1 MNLPRVIVRGL
12 PAQLRQGET
21 RLFLVAL
28 VFAVAALA
36 TVQLAAQRTLDL
48 LQERAAAINGGDL
61 RLSSRSPIP
70 DDWQQQAAA
79 MGLRSAGSL
88 GFPTMLFAGE
98 RQQLADIKAVTG
110 SYPVRGQLRV
120 RLAGQDS
127 DTAVSAPAPGQAF
140 ADRRLLQELGIGP
153 GDDVELGAISLQVAG
168 ELTQDPDGNQLFA
181 MAPRLIVALDDAHR
195 AGLLGPGS
203 RPGYRLLLA
212 GPARAIDRYG
222 AWLEP
227 QLQGGQRLS
236 RIEDAAAQ
244 LRGTW
249 ERGRSFI
256 DLAVLLT
263 LALSVLAMWLALARL
278 AEREAAGAALMRCL
292 GASRLEVLGL
302 PLGRILLLALPA
314 AGAGLALGRLA
325 EGQLAQALARRLDS
339 PLPEADLLTALPTLL
354 ALLALLLMC
363 VLPPMAALLRVPPLR
378 ALQASASRPGNP
390 VRWLVLPLL
399 GLPIAGLLLGGQP
412 RLVLIVLLG
421 LAAAAALC
429 AGLVWLC
436 LRLLARALARGS
448 GFTRLA
454 VMRLVR
460 RPFLA
465 ILQGT
470 ALTVALTALLLTV
483 RIGPDMLGRWQQQLP
498 AQTPNWFVL
507 NIQPGQRQDV
517 AGQLA
522 AAGAANISA
531 MPVANGRFIRIN
543 GRPAGDHDVA
553 EAGARRWRD
562 GPLNLSWSEELP
574 AGNTL
579 VAGHWWRAGDR
590 QHLLSLEAQFAQRLG
605 LVVGDRLTLAVGER
619 EIDAVIANLRQ
630 TRWDSFNVNFFVM
643 LNPAAAAALDHAYI
657 SSFHLPAGAAGAI
670 SDLTGRFANL
680 SPIDV
685 GAILDRVREMVTE
698 LAGAARGL
706 LGLALFAATL
716 VLLGALAYA
725 QAERRHEAALLRAM
739 GIARRELSG
748 LLALEWLVLALIAA
762 LVASTLA
769 AATGWL
775 LARQVFHFSYLP
787 GLALPAIALAV
798 ALVVCA
804 VAATAAART
813 ATRVPPAE
821 SLRA

>member
-61 RLSSRSPIP
+61 RVNSRSPVP
-70 DDWQQQAAA
+70 DLWRQQATAL
-79 MGLRSAGSL
+79 GLRSAESL
-88 GFPTMLFAGE
+88 GFPSMLFAGE
-98 RQQLADIKAVTG
+98 QQQLADIKAVAG
-110 SYPVRGQLRV
+110 DYPVRGQLRV
-120 RLAGQDS
+120 RLAGQATDS
-127 DTAVSAPAPGQAF
+127 VVPGPAPGQAF
-140 ADRRLLQELGIGP
+140 GDSRLLQELAIRP
-153 GDDVELGAISLQVAG
+153 GDEIEFGEVSLQVAG
-168 ELTQDPDGNQLFA
+168 ELVEDPDGNQLFA

-203 RPGYRLLLA
+203 RPDYRLFLA
-212 GPARAIDRYG
+212 GPARAIDRY
-222 AWLEP
+222 ALWLEP

-263 LALSVLAMWLALARL
+263 LALTVLAMWLALARL
-278 AEREAAGAALMRCL
+278 AEREAAAAALMRCL
-292 GASRLEVLGL
+292 GASRLEVLLL
-302 PLGRILLLALPA
+302 PLGQILALALPA
-314 AGAGLALGRLA
+314 ALIGLGLGWLGEEQLARMLA
-325 EGQLAQALARRLDS
+325 ERLDS
-339 PLPEADLLTALPTLL
+339 TLPPADLTAALPTLL

-363 VLPPMAALLRVPPLR
+363 VLPPLLGLLRVPPLR
-378 ALQASASRPGNP
+378 VLQSAASQPGNP
-390 VRWLVLPLL
+390 VRWLALPLL
-399 GLPIAGLLLGGQP
+399 GLPLAGLLLGGQP

-421 LAAAAALC
+421 LAGAAALC

-436 LRLLARALARGS
+436 LRLLAVVLARGS
-448 GFTRLA
+448 GVRRLA

-470 ALTVALTALLLTV
+470 ALAVALTALLLTV
-483 RIGPDMLGRWQQQLP
+483 RIGPDMLGHWQQQLP

-507 NIQPGQRQDV
+507 NIQPGQRQAVLD
-517 AGQLA
+517 QLGGV
-522 AAGAANISA
+522 GAVNVST
-531 MPVANGRFIRIN
+531 MPVANGRFLTIN
-543 GRPAGDHDVA
+543 GQPAGEHEVP
-553 EAGARRWRD
+553 EARGQRWRD
-562 GPLNLSWSEELP
+562 GPINLSWSRQMP

-579 VAGHWWRAGDR
+579 AAGHWWQTDDSEP
-590 QHLLSLEAQFAQRLG
+590 LLSLEAQFAQRLG
-605 LVVGDRLTLAVGER
+605 LGLGDRITLAVGEV
-619 EIDAVIANLRQ
+619 EIPARIANLRH

-643 LNPAAAAALDHAYI
+643 LNPAAAARLDHAYI
-657 SSFHLPAGAAGAI
+657 SSFHLPPDAAGEIAE
-670 SDLTGRFANL
+670 LTGRFANL

-685 GAILDRVREMVTE
+685 GAILDRIREMISE

-706 LGLALFAATL
+706 LGLALFAAIL

-725 QAERRHEAALLRAM
+725 QAERRREAALLRAM
-739 GIARRELSG
+739 GISRRELSG
-748 LLALEWLVLALIAA
+748 LLALEWLLLALIAA
-762 LVASTLA
+762 LVASALA
-769 AATGWL
+769 AGTGWL
-775 LARQVFHFSYLP
+775 LASQVFDFSYLP
-787 GLALPAIALAV
+787 GLALPAMALLVALA
-798 ALVVCA
+798 VCA
-804 VAATAAART
+804 VAAMAAART

-821 SLRA
+821 SLRV